1 MNILVCIKQVPDDSV
16 EVGFGKDGKPAIEG
30 ITPVINAFDTY
41 ALEMATRLKESLD
54 DGSEITVLCVGPDS
68 AKNSLKN
75 CLAVGGDYAY
85 LVSDEG
91 VADTDNLGI
100 AELIRRAIEK
110 LRGERGDFDLVF
122 AGKEA
127 TDIAQGQTG
136 IYVAAKLNVGVATD
150 AIDITR
156 EGDSVQVKHETDE
169 GYRLVELSLPALVT
183 VSKPSYDP
191 RYPTI
196 RNKMAA
202 RKKPIGELSGADL
215 AQGADI
221 AARLSTVKEYE
232 PPKRAAGV
240 KIQEETVEESTAKAI
255 QMMVDARAL

>member
-1 MNILVCIKQVPDDSV
+1 M
-16 EVGFGKDGKPAIEG
+16 
-30 ITPVINAFDTY
+30 
-41 ALEMATRLKESLD
+41 
-54 DGSEITVLCVGPDS
+54 
-68 AKNSLKN
+68 
-75 CLAVGGDYAY
+75 
-85 LVSDEG
+85 SDEG

-169 GYRLVELSLPALVT
+169 GYRLVDYE
-183 VSKPSYDP
+183 
-191 RYPTI
+191 
-196 RNKMAA
+196 
-202 RKKPIGELSGADL
+202 IG
-215 AQGADI
+215 
-221 AARLSTVKEYE
+221 
-232 PPKRAAGV
+232 RASCRERV
-240 KIQEETVEESTAKAI
+240 
-255 QMMVDARAL
+255 